1 MSNKRDPRILYTGD
15 DLKAMNK
22 TELEGVADFYKF
34 EIDSSLSKEDYLHE
48 LFRAIIFS
56 PALRNGLP
64 VFKEKS
70 NE

>member
-1 MSNKRDPRILYTGD
+1 MSDKRDPRILYTCD

-48 LFRAIIFS
+48 LFRAVIYS
-56 PALRNGLP
+56 PVLYRGPRPWAR
-64 VFKEKS
+64 E
-70 NE
+70 E